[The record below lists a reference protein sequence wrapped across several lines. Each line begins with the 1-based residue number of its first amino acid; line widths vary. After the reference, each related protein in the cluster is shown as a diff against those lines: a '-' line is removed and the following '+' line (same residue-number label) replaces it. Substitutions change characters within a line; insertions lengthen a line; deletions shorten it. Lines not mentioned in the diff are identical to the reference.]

1 MNREE
6 EGEGDGGRDDNNA
19 VTLALTL
26 KDVFGDSDSEDE
38 SHPLSRPSI
47 RCNPPPMTKK
57 QLAQNVW
64 EPVKE
69 INGLWLCRN
78 FLSLQQQ
85 NDILYCI
92 QQERWFEEPSKNQVM
107 RFGNLPAWV
116 LKLSGLVQCALCS
129 YGVVCKICNISTS
142 CAHDDE
148 NYCHLPVDLLWREPL
163 FDQMIV
169 NAYQPGEGICAHVD
183 LACFEDGI
191 AIISLESVCV
201 MEFTHEND
209 KALPSK
215 KIPVLLNAGDLL
227 FLCGEARYNWL
238 HEINRKPGHQ
248 IWDGKEIIQTKRI
261 SITLRR
267 LRLSHFQ

>member
-1 MNREE
+1 MSTER
-6 EGEGDGGRDDNNA
+6 EGEGGRNDDNA
-19 VTLALTL
+19 LVLALTL

-38 SHPLSRPSI
+38 PQLSLLPSI
-47 RCNPPPMTKK
+47 QCSPNPMTEE
-57 QLAQNVW
+57 QHAQNVW
-64 EPVKE
+64 EHVKE

-78 FLSLQQQ
+78 FISPQQQ
-85 NDILYCI
+85 NDILHCI

-107 RFGNLPAWV
+107 RFGNLPGWT
-116 LKLSGLVQCALCS
+116 LNLSGLIQRALCT

-142 CAHDDE
+142 CAHEDE
-148 NYCHLPVDLLWREPL
+148 KYCHLPVDLLWREPL

-169 NAYQPGEGICAHVD
+169 NAYQPGEGICSHVD

-191 AIISLESVCV
+191 AIISFESVCV

-209 KALPSK
+209 KALQLK

-227 FLCGEARYNWL
+227 FLSGEARYNWL

-267 LRLSHFQ
+267 LCLSHFQ